1 MVTDTYNEEDVD
13 TLDDDDIHL
22 LSFPLL
28 QTKAKTQ
35 LRLTRG
41 I

>member
-13 TLDDDDIHL
+13 TLDDDDVHL
-22 LSFPLL
+22 LSCPL